1 MARSLGTLT
10 IDLIARIGGF
20 TQGMDKASREAQRKA
35 KEIDAALGKIGA
47 NIGAAAVAGATI
59 LTATLVTLGRQAIDA
74 ADQIGELS
82 EKTGISTESLS
93 RLGFAAKMSGSDLE
107 SLTAALPRFAKN
119 ATEAASG
126 SKAQSEAFAAI
137 GVSATDAE
145 GRVKSMDSLLLEV
158 ADKFASYED
167 GTAKAALA
175 QEFFGKTGAE
185 LIPFL
190 NQGAAGIARL
200 SDESDRLGNTISGDL
215 AQKAGEFNDT
225 LDRLKT
231 LAGGFGLA
239 LAQELL
245 PSMEAFV
252 GDAIDA
258 TDRTKQLAEAVTSVL
273 APFRLFATVLVVSGE
288 TVADLAIGVAGLGEA
303 LYRLGQKDFV
313 GAAAAIKGA
322 TDQIA
327 ANMAS
332 TDRTVQI
339 IWGDMTARVGADS
352 ANLAS
357 NLGIQWQG
365 IADMVIGQSQR
376 MAAGVGTVLRTGV
389 GTVLLPNAS
398 PTAPSQNKSAPVIPS
413 GTTGKTGKSDAKK
426 QADDLTS
433 AYQSL
438 SASLREQIDLYG
450 EVTNVARISFDT
462 QSGGLAALKN
472 EQKDLLLGQAA
483 ELDRLIRQQEEMDQR
498 REQYDQL
505 EELTNRYADENEVI
519 FRAMQQRQAIFDAAH
534 ADGLLLQD
542 EYQELSLAS
551 QVEYAAGMV
560 EIERNQAQ
568 MIAGIQQDMLSS
580 VGDVANNLTEL
591 LRATGQEQ
599 SALGKAAFIVSKGIA
614 VATAIINANMAATST
629 MAAYANLAA
638 MSGPA
643 APGILAAGL
652 AQAEVIRALGYVNA
666 GLIAATAVASFDGG
680 GYTGNGSRTGGLD
693 GKGGFMAM
701 LHPQETVID
710 HTRGQGGGIVVNL
723 IEDASRAGTTEQRTD
738 SSGRQIIDAF
748 VADIRSDGPAARALQ
763 GTYGLPRRGR

>member
-59 LTATLVTLGRQAIDA
+59 LTATLVTLGRQAIDT

-82 EKTGISTESLS
+82 EKTGVSTESLS

-167 GTAKAALA
+167 GTEKAALA

-398 PTAPSQNKSAPVIPS
+398 PTAPRQNQPAPVIPS
-413 GTTGKTGKSDAKK
+413 GTTGKTGKSDAEK
-426 QADDLTS
+426 QADDLNK

-438 SASLREQIDLYG
+438 SASLREQITLYG
-450 EVTNVARISFDT
+450 DT
-462 QSGGLAALKN
+462 TTAAKVRYDTEFGELSKLDAKRKEALIAQAEALDAIKQREDEQNFLA
-472 EQKDLLLGQAA
+472 QQAN
-483 ELDRLIRQQEEMDQR
+483 ELDGIRS
-498 REQYDQL
+498 
-505 EELTNRYADENEVI
+505 RYADENQVI
-519 FRAMQQRQAIFDAAH
+519 YEAMQQRQAILHEAFAT
-534 ADGLLLQD
+534 GRLLED
-542 EYQELSLAS
+542 EYNELTLRNELETIEQQNALQQQRLGDMANVFSSLG
-551 QVEYAAGMV
+551 QMAA
-560 EIERNQAQ
+560 QF
-568 MIAGIQQDMLSS
+568 AG
-580 VGDVANNLTEL
+580 
-591 LRATGQEQ
+591 EQ
-599 SALGKAAFIVSKGIA
+599 SGIA
-614 VATAIINANMAATST
+614 QGLFAVQKAFSIAQSIVAIQTGIAQAAAIPFP
-629 MAAYANLAA
+629 ANLAA
-638 MSGPA
+638 MASVA
-643 APGILAAGL
+643 
-652 AQAEVIRALGYVNA
+652 
-666 GLIAATAVASFDGG
+666 AATASIVSTIQGTSLSFDGG

-723 IEDASRAGTTEQRTD
+723 IEDSSRAGTTEQRTD